1 MRGPLSG
8 SEKRRPSSGYGLEE
22 NVAKKPHN
30 EMPTNWVV
38 QDDGLRDVPSFYPL
52 EQSSLTLNNVKPSEI
67 ASRISDCCRVMSVQ
81 AAFDNDLVSTHIRS
95 LSVPCLIFFNIERNV
110 SSYSLL

>member
-8 SEKRRPSSGYGLEE
+8 TEKRRSSSGYGLEE
-22 NVAKKPHN
+22 NAAKKPHN
-30 EMPTNWVV
+30 EVPTSWVV
-38 QDDGLRDVPSFYPL
+38 QDDGLQRVPSFYPL

-81 AAFDNDLVSTHIRS
+81 AAFDNEMVS
-95 LSVPCLIFFNIERNV
+95 IERL
-110 SSYSLL
+110 SLH